1 MSAMAGLVFDSV
13 LPQLQHPSSGPCG
26 HCGQTPA
33 AEAQRQWTNRAAVGV
48 LRQLPRSQ
56 WEQPYQR
63 FHEQRAQQDE
73 QNQRDQQQ
81 WQPMGQEDGGSLS
94 DSEAEAEGG
103 DGQQQQ
109 SAEFEGQPFEFEGDE
124 SGATGGEFATDE
136 FGQPQSFA
144 TGSGGYG
151 GGQMEAE
158 GDDSRS
164 NEFDPQYYQPQQ

>member
-33 AEAQRQWTNRAAVGV
+33 AEAQNQWTNRTVVGV

-56 WEQPYQR
+56 WEQRYQR
-63 FHEQRAQQDE
+63 VQEQRGQQDE
-73 QNQRDQQQ
+73 HNQRDQQQ
-81 WQPMGQEDGGSLS
+81 WQPMGQEDGDSLS

-103 DGQQQQ
+103 DGHQQQQ
-109 SAEFEGQPFEFEGDE
+109 AAEFEAQPFEFEGDE
-124 SGATGGEFATDE
+124 SGAVGGEFATDE
-136 FGQPQSFA
+136 FGQPQPFA
-144 TGSGGYG
+144 AG
-151 GGQMEAE
+151 GGGLGGRQMEAE
-158 GDDSRS
+158 GNDS